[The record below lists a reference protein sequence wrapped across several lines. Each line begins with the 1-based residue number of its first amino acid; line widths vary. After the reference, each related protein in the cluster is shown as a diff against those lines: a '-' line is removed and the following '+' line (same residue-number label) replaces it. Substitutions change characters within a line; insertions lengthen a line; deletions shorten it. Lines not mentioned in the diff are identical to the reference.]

1 MDHVCCQ
8 HKSLKWLIK
17 KNSNVSPVKSICLF
31 VAGVYDNCEQ
41 IMIITPLW
49 EADRSQWGSMA
60 TFHCHFWYFVS
71 ELPQGCFGMQVIV
84 IPFLELNTTIT
95 FKVLLWVFST
105 ISFLTNM
112 YMVLY
117 ICVPYCYCVNCVAF
131 LYLPQRWLERVTK
144 CGGAF
149 SPIFICEP
157 HSCKYSGN

>member
-8 HKSLKWLIK
+8 HKTLKWLIK
-17 KNSNVSPVKSICLF
+17 KNSSNVSPVKSICLF
-31 VAGVYDNCEQ
+31 VAGVDDNCEQ

-49 EADRSQWGSMA
+49 EADGSQWGPMA

-71 ELPQGCFGMQVIV
+71 DLPQGCLGCKLLSYLL
-84 IPFLELNTTIT
+84 LELNTTIT

-131 LYLPQRWLERVTK
+131 LYLPQRWLEK
-144 CGGAF
+144 CYQMWRSIF
-149 SPIFICEP
+149 SNF
-157 HSCKYSGN
+157 HLWTT